1 MLTAHVIGDYT
12 HVTDLVYSEYVP
24 SIRVSYGLDLTDD
37 ENILTT
43 VVNLHGQPLKIFSTK
58 YDEFLDGSGTPYS
71 TVDRDDAL
79 REFAGQNS
87 SKDVNIQDQTTP
99 AVISR
104 ANLTHAETTVAI
116 ETVIDTY
123 TVTVASATGISIGDY
138 LVLFNPT
145 ERRFSQ
151 FFVVGVTG
159 PLITLDSPL
168 DFAYPVGSFVSAGT
182 TNLNVDGSTTPVVF
196 GVRGTTVPPES
207 VPIEFDV
214 TRLIFTCKT
223 TNPVSLIEFGDLP
236 KLLRGLQIRKRDGVY
251 QNIFNFKSNG
261 ELAGV
266 CYDWTPYEATNPNQ
280 GQNGFVARITF
291 GGQSKMGVVVRLG
304 AGEDLENI
312 VQDDLRLLESLGVIL
327 EGHITDPP
335 IP

>member
-145 ERRFSQ
+145 ERRFSSNWS
-151 FFVVGVTG
+151 
-159 PLITLDSPL
+159 IN
-168 DFAYPVGSFVSAGT
+168 
-182 TNLNVDGSTTPVVF
+182 NLRFPTRFCISSRIFRECWNYKFECGWLNNPC
-196 GVRGTTVPPES
+196 S
-207 VPIEFDV
+207 VW
-214 TRLIFTCKT
+214 
-223 TNPVSLIEFGDLP
+223 
-236 KLLRGLQIRKRDGVY
+236 RKRND
-251 QNIFNFKSNG
+251 S
-261 ELAGV
+261 
-266 CYDWTPYEATNPNQ
+266 TS
-280 GQNGFVARITF
+280 RI
-291 GGQSKMGVVVRLG
+291 SSYRV
-304 AGEDLENI
+304 
-312 VQDDLRLLESLGVIL
+312 
-327 EGHITDPP
+327 
-335 IP
+335 